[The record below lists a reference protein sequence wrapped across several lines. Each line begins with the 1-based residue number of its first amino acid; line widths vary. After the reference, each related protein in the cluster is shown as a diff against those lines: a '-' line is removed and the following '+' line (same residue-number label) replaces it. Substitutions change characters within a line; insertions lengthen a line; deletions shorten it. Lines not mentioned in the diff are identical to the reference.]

1 MEQNLRQLIPLGK
14 ITVIKT
20 LVISKIS
27 HLFITLP
34 DPPEQ
39 FLKNLNSLLFNFL
52 WDGKPSKIKKTVVC
66 QPFEDG
72 GLDMLDVYNFL
83 SCMKNIWLHRI
94 SVCDSI
100 FKTIMINMYPEL
112 DTLKIHGSEYANIL
126 MTKLNNPF
134 WRDVLKHF
142 KKLYARCSP
151 QNTDEFM
158 AECLHHNPNIIRE
171 NKVVYLKNW
180 LDSGIVFIRH
190 IIDVDGK

>member
-1 MEQNLRQLIPLGK
+1 MHEK
-14 ITVIKT
+14 
-20 LVISKIS
+20 
-27 HLFITLP
+27 
-34 DPPEQ
+34 
-39 FLKNLNSLLFNFL
+39 
-52 WDGKPSKIKKTVVC
+52 
-66 QPFEDG
+66 
-72 GLDMLDVYNFL
+72 Y
-83 SCMKNIWLHRI
+83 WLHRI

-171 NKVVYLKNW
+171 VVYLKNW

-190 IIDVDGK
+190 IIDVDGKYMKFDNLKARFPHVHTNFLEYQGIVSAVKKYQEKNQCTIVCKNRTCRN